1 MKKRSQLAICILV
14 VAAFLLGIR
23 AHAQSAIGT
32 INANFINLGTNTIA
46 LYFTD
51 GSVMLTG
58 SGSGSNKPTLNFGT
72 ISRLGTLS
80 TGVTR
85 ATTAGNYTVSATVNV
100 TVDSTGLAGNR
111 VPNGYTLSVNLQA
124 NPANYSV
131 YINNVGTAL
140 STATTVL
147 NPAPQAAFPYNTAQ
161 TQTIKLTIPNASTFG
176 SQLNTVMN
184 FTATAR

>member
-1 MKKRSQLAICILV
+1 MRSAGIHLAGLAVVLAIVLSAPCQ
-14 VAAFLLGIR
+14 
-23 AHAQSAIGT
+23 AQSAIGT
-32 INANFINLGTNTIA
+32 INANFINIGTNSIA

-51 GSVMLTG
+51 GSVPLTG
-58 SGSGSNKPTLNFGT
+58 SGSGSDSPTLDFGA
-72 ISRLGTLS
+72 ISRVGTLAP
-80 TGVTR
+80 GLTR
-85 ATTAGNYTVSATVNV
+85 TTTANNFSVSATVNV
-100 TVDSTGLAGNR
+100 VVDSTGLPANR

-131 YINNVGTAL
+131 YINNSGTAL

-147 NPAPQAAFPYNTAQ
+147 NPAPQAAFPYNAAQ
-161 TQTIKLTIPNASTFG
+161 SQTIKLTIPNASTFA